1 MRQVRFDG
9 SFEGWRKAARALLGE
24 GVAPHRLEW
33 LAGNAV
39 GGLFDQ
45 DEAPAP
51 GSPLPNIRIPRQLLD
66 ELQSAACFRSAD
78 RWSLLYRVLWR
89 VVQGDGAARLAGDI
103 DGSELHARLK
113 AVRREAHHMHAFL
126 RFSPSGVDSAP
137 DYAAWFEPAHDILL
151 SAAPHFAERMGRH
164 SWLIATPEDA
174 VLWDGK
180 TMHYA
185 KPCPQAWKQLA
196 QGAQDP
202 GAELWKAYYESTF
215 NPARL
220 NREVMQ
226 SNLPVR
232 FWKNLPEGPLI
243 PQLMSRARAGAQ
255 RDGQAERVASQPGK
269 RIAGQVGARRAS
281 D

>member
-9 SFEGWRKAARALLGE
+9 SFEGWRDAARALLGE
-24 GVAPHRLEW
+24 GVAPHHLEW
-33 LAGNAV
+33 LTGHAAGS
-39 GGLFDQ
+39 LFEQ

-51 GSPLPNIRIPRQLLD
+51 GSSAPNIRIPRQLLA
-66 ELQSAACFRSAD
+66 ELQSAARFRSRD
-78 RWSLLYRVLWR
+78 RWSLLYRILWR
-89 VVQGDGAARLAGDI
+89 VAQGDGAARLAGDI
-103 DGSELHARLK
+103 DGSELHSRIK
-113 AVRREAHHMHAFL
+113 AVRREAHHLHAFL
-126 RFSPSGVDSAP
+126 RFSPSGADSAP
-137 DYAAWFEPAHDILL
+137 DYVAWFEPAHDILL

-174 VLWDGK
+174 VLWDGI

-185 KPCPQAWKQLA
+185 DPCPLVWRQLA

-232 FWKNLPEGPLI
+232 FWKNLPEGSLI

-255 RDGQAERVASQPGK
+255 RDGQAERVASKAGK
-269 RIAGQVGARRAS
+269 RIGRDS
-281 D
+281 